1 MSQNASKTQQKG
13 LPPLQDN
20 TASTP
25 PPPMAINLLTLHVHF
40 RKIAGGY
47 FSKFSCEIFKVV
59 FLFFI
64 YQVMEATKS
73 NWTSLYFVAAYI
85 LVNMVIMK

>member
-1 MSQNASKTQQKG
+1 MQVKHNRRVC
-13 LPPLQDN
+13 LPYKIILLP
-20 TASTP
+20 T